1 MSGSSYGDTLET
13 TISHAPFDPT
23 ILNHILENAVA
34 LNWIALIRVAKASLT
49 QVEYHL
55 DEEPSL
61 TYLRAWSSTTRGY
74 WSRNATVHISSPLV
88 QR

>member
-1 MSGSSYGDTLET
+1 MSGSSSGDALET
-13 TISHAPFDPT
+13 TISHAPFDPR
-23 ILNHILENAVA
+23 ILNHILESAVA
-34 LNWIALIRVAKASLT
+34 LNWKALIGGAKAALT

-61 TYLRAWSSTTRGY
+61 MYFRAWSSTTRGY
-74 WSRNATVHISSPLV
+74 WSRNATVHMSSPIV